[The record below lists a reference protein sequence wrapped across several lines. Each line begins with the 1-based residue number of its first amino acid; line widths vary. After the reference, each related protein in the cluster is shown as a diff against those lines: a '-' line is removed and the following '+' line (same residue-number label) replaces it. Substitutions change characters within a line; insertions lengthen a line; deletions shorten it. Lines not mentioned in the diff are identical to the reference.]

1 MARGLDH
8 VVHVVRDLDAA
19 GVFYGRLG
27 FTVGARNRHPWG
39 THNRIVQFP
48 NCFLEI
54 LTVAETEKIR
64 PHTDMAF
71 SFGGFNRDF
80 LAKRGEGLSMLA
92 AESDDPAADKAVF
105 DGAGFGGSEL
115 FEFSRK
121 GQRPDGSE
129 TEVGF
134 RIAFA
139 RDPASPNA
147 GFFTMTQT
155 RPENFWTPE
164 LQRHANGVRG
174 LTGCV
179 LVAENP
185 TDHHIFLQ
193 TFVGVRDVQATSRGI
208 TIPTERGTILVL
220 DPRAFEDTFGRAPPK
235 DEGLRLA
242 ALSFAVAGLGE
253 AALMLERNEI
263 RHRDHRG
270 KLFVDPVDAFGAL
283 LAFE

>member
-1 MARGLDH
+1 MGRGLDH

-19 GVFYGRLG
+19 GEFYARLG
-27 FTVGARNRHPWG
+27 FTVGTRNKHPWG
-39 THNRIVQFP
+39 THNRLVQFP

-54 LTVAETEKIR
+54 LTVAEAEKIT
-64 PHTDMAF
+64 PHRATTF

-80 LAKRGEGLSMLA
+80 LAKRGEGLSMLVV
-92 AESDDPAADKAVF
+92 ESRDPAADKAAF
-105 DGAGFGGSEL
+105 DAAGFGGLDL

-121 GQRPDGSE
+121 GQRPDGGE

-139 RDPASPNA
+139 RDSASPNV
-147 GFFTMTQT
+147 GFFTMTQM
-155 RPENFWTPE
+155 RPENFWSPE
-164 LQRHANGVRG
+164 LQQHANGVRG
-174 LTGCV
+174 FAGCV

-193 TFVGVRDVQATSRGI
+193 TFAGVRDVQATSRGI

-220 DPRAFEDTFGRAPPK
+220 DPRAFEDTFGRIPPK
-235 DEGLRLA
+235 DAGLRLA
-242 ALSFAVAGLGE
+242 ALSFAVADLE
-253 AALMLERNEI
+253 KAAALLAQNGIAHSR
-263 RHRDHRG
+263 HRG
-270 KLFVDPVDAFGAL
+270 KLVVGADSAFGAV